1 MARPLV
7 LASIAGVLMLPLF
20 LPLAVAAADRP
31 LIGGDAP
38 YLLQEPRGLLWGGRD
53 FTTRGAFESFL
64 TSRGADYDTWAKRH
78 PGASALAMGPRRRD
92 VLAAWGAGTM
102 LMVIGLFGIGARSS
116 GAREAPGGRQRR
128 ALLAAAAVAV
138 ATGLTLALWRVLH

>member
-1 MARPLV
+1 MPRPLA

-38 YLLQEPRGLLWGGRD
+38 YVLQEPRGLLWGGRD
-53 FTTRGAFESFL
+53 FTTRAAFESFL

-78 PGASALAMGPRRRD
+78 PAASAVAMGPRRRD
-92 VLAAWGAGTM
+92 VLAAWGVGTM

-116 GAREAPGGRQRR
+116 GPPGATAVRR
-128 ALLAAAAVAV
+128 RPALLAAAAVAV
-138 ATGLTLALWRVLH
+138 AIGLTLALWRVLH